1 MRGDGDAYSLLVEV
15 EGMGH
20 QAAHVGTRDQDVGQ
34 RLGQMRGFVRLKAG
48 VGVGLTIVGACYDIE
63 AGEGLHAIHDVHR
76 PPCLRQGI
84 GEGRQVDWLFHWEG
98 DFGLLGKEGKMDAN
112 V

>member
-1 MRGDGDAYSLLVEV
+1 MERQWGHYQEERLALLWLMRSDGDAYSLLVEE

-20 QAAHVGTRDQDVGQ
+20 QAAHVGTRDQNVGQ
-34 RLGQMRGFVRLKAG
+34 RLGQMRGFVRLEAG
-48 VGVGLTIVGACYDIE
+48 VGVGLTIVGACYDVE

-84 GEGRQVDWLFHWEG
+84 GEGR
-98 DFGLLGKEGKMDAN
+98 
-112 V
+112 

>member
-1 MRGDGDAYSLLVEV
+1 MRGDGDAYFLLVE
-15 EGMGH
+15 EESMGH

-34 RLGQMRGFVRLKAG
+34 RLSQMGGLVRLKAS
-48 VGVGLTIVGACYDIE
+48 VGVGLTIVGACYDVE

-84 GEGRQVDWLFHWEG
+84 GEGR
-98 DFGLLGKEGKMDAN
+98 
-112 V
+112 

>member
-1 MRGDGDAYSLLVEV
+1 MERQWGHYQEERLALLWLMRSDGDAYSLLVEV
-15 EGMGH
+15 ESMGH
-20 QAAHVGTRDQDVGQ
+20 QAAHVETRDQDVGQ
-34 RLGQMRGFVRLKAG
+34 RLGQTGGFVRLEAG

-84 GEGRQVDWLFHWEG
+84 SEGR
-98 DFGLLGKEGKMDAN
+98 
-112 V
+112 